1 MIRAASSPQYRIR
14 LDPLL
19 RPATINFQFYQML
32 QEPMMNRS
40 LRIGVVAG
48 VLSAAVAVALPM
60 SALANP
66 FESTLPNGMKLIVK
80 EDRRAPSVV
89 HMVWYKVGAMDEV
102 DGTSGVAHLL
112 EHMMFKGTK
121 RVGPGQFNKQVAAVG
136 GRDNAFT
143 SYDYTAY
150 FQQVPKEALGKM
162 MALEADR
169 MAHLQVTDDS
179 FKKEIEVVKEER
191 RLRTDDKPRSLVVEQ
206 LMATAFQAHPY
217 RRPIIGWMSDLDNMT
232 AQDARDWYQRWY
244 VPNNA
249 TLVVVGDV
257 DHRDVFKEAQRSY
270 GQIKT
275 RALPARKPLVE
286 PEQTG
291 TRRTVVKAPAD
302 LPYVALAWRVP
313 TLRNVK
319 ADGDFYAL
327 QVLAAVLDG
336 YDGARLAKNIV
347 RGSRVAVTAGA
358 GYDGTARGESLFIL
372 DGAPAQGKSVADVEA
387 ALRAEIA
394 RIQNDGVSED
404 ELRRV
409 KVQAVAGQVYKRD
422 SLMGQAME
430 IGMDEM
436 VGLSWKDDA
445 EMLER
450 IRAVSAAEVQAVA
463 KKYFRDDTLTVAQ
476 LDPLPI
482 DPQARAKAAAAA
494 PHHH

>member
-1 MIRAASSPQYRIR
+1 MTKRSFRFAAAA
-14 LDPLL
+14 L
-19 RPATINFQFYQML
+19 A
-32 QEPMMNRS
+32 
-40 LRIGVVAG
+40 
-48 VLSAAVAVALPM
+48 LSAALAGP
-60 SALANP
+60 ALANP
-66 FESTLPNGMKLIVK
+66 FERTLPNGMKLIVK

-112 EHMMFKGTK
+112 EHMMFKGTRKVGPGEFNK
-121 RVGPGQFNKQVAAVG
+121 RVGAAG

-150 FQQVPKEALGKM
+150 FQQVPREALPEM

-169 MAHLQVTDDS
+169 MAHLQVTDES

-191 RLRTDDKPRSLVVEQ
+191 RLRTDDKARSLVIEQ

-232 AQDARDWYQRWY
+232 AADARDWYQRWY

-257 DHRDVFKEAQRSY
+257 DHQAVFREAARTY
-270 GQIKT
+270 GAVKP

-286 PEQTG
+286 PAQRGPRSTE
-291 TRRTVVKAPAD
+291 VKAPAE
-302 LPYVALAWRVP
+302 LPYVAMAWRVP
-313 TLRNVK
+313 TLRDVK

-336 YDGARLAKNIV
+336 YDGARLGKNLV

-358 GYDGTARGESLFIL
+358 GYDGTARGESLFVV
-372 DGAPAQGKSVADVEA
+372 DGAPAAGKTVADVEA

-409 KVQAVAGQVYKRD
+409 KAQAVAGQVYKRD

-430 IGMDEM
+430 LGMGEM

-445 EMLER
+445 YMLER
-450 IRAVSAAEVQAVA
+450 IRAVTPAEVQAVA
-463 KKYFRDDTLTVAQ
+463 RKYFSDDTLTIAR
-476 LDPLPI
+476 LDPLPV
-482 DPQARAKAAAAA
+482 DPQARERAAA
-494 PHHH
+494 PHRH

>member
-1 MIRAASSPQYRIR
+1 
-14 LDPLL
+14 
-19 RPATINFQFYQML
+19 
-32 QEPMMNRS
+32 MMNRS
-40 LRIGVVAG
+40 LRSGIVAG
-48 VLSAAVAVALPM
+48 ALAVAFAMP
-60 SALANP
+60 AWANP
-66 FESTLPNGMKLIVK
+66 FEHTLPNGMKLIVK

-121 RVGPGQFNKQVAAVG
+121 KVGPGEFNKQVAAAG

-162 MALEADR
+162 MTLEADR
-169 MAHLQVTDDS
+169 MSNLQITEEG
-179 FKKEIEVVKEER
+179 FRKEIEVVKEER

-232 AQDARDWYQRWY
+232 AQDARDWHQRWY

-257 DHRDVFKEAQRSY
+257 DHAAVFKEAERTY
-270 GQIKT
+270 GHAKA
-275 RALPARKPLVE
+275 RALPVRKPLSE
-286 PEQTG
+286 PEQAG
-291 TRRTVVKAPAD
+291 ARRTVVKAPAE

-313 TLRNVK
+313 TLRDIHK
-319 ADGDFYAL
+319 DGDYYAL

-358 GYDGTARGESLFIL
+358 GYDGTARGESLFVL
-372 DGAPAQGKSVADVEA
+372 DGAPAAGKTVADVEA
-387 ALRAEIA
+387 ALRAELA
-394 RIQNDGVSED
+394 RIQTEGVSDD

-409 KVQAVAGQVYKRD
+409 KAQAVSGQVYKRD

-430 IGMDEM
+430 IGMVEM
-436 VGLSWKDDA
+436 VGLSWKSDA
-445 EMLER
+445 EMLAR
-450 IRAVSAAEVQAVA
+450 IRAVTPAEVQAVA
-463 KKYFRDDTLTVAQ
+463 RKYFSDDHLTVAQ
-476 LDPLPI
+476 LDPLPV
-482 DPQARAKAAAAA
+482 DPQARAKAQAAGG
-494 PHHH
+494 HHH

>member
-1 MIRAASSPQYRIR
+1 
-14 LDPLL
+14 
-19 RPATINFQFYQML
+19 
-32 QEPMMNRS
+32 MNRS
-40 LRIGVVAG
+40 LRIGAVVCA
-48 VLSAAVAVALPM
+48 LSATFAAPAW
-60 SALANP
+60 ANP

-112 EHMMFKGTK
+112 EHMMFKGTRK
-121 RVGPGQFNKQVAAVG
+121 VGPGEFNKRVAAVG

-150 FQQVPKEALGKM
+150 FQQVPKEALGRM
-162 MALEADR
+162 MTLEADR
-169 MAHLQVTDDS
+169 MVNLQVTDDS

-217 RRPIIGWMSDLDNMT
+217 RRPVIGWMSDLDNMT

-257 DHRDVFKEAQRSY
+257 DHQTVFKDAARTY
-270 GQIKT
+270 GALKT
-275 RALPARKPLVE
+275 RALPPRKPLSE
-286 PEQTG
+286 PEQSG
-291 TRRTVVKAPAD
+291 PRRTVVKAPAD

-313 TLRNVK
+313 TLRDVK

-358 GYDGTARGESLFIL
+358 GYDGSARGESLFVL
-372 DGAPAQGKSVADVEA
+372 DGAPAAGKSVADVEA
-387 ALRAEIA
+387 ALLAEVT
-394 RIQNDGVSED
+394 RIQNEGVSED

-436 VGLSWKDDA
+436 VGLSWKLDA

-463 KKYFRDDTLTVAQ
+463 KKYFRAETLTVAQ
-476 LDPLPI
+476 LDPLPM
-482 DPQARAKAAAAA
+482 DPQARAKAAAAPA
-494 PHHH
+494 AHRH

>member
-1 MIRAASSPQYRIR
+1 MKRSFRIAASV
-14 LDPLL
+14 L
-19 RPATINFQFYQML
+19 A
-32 QEPMMNRS
+32 
-40 LRIGVVAG
+40 
-48 VLSAAVAVALPM
+48 LSAVAAP
-60 SALANP
+60 ALANP
-66 FESTLPNGMKLIVK
+66 FESALPNGMKLIVK

-112 EHMMFKGTK
+112 EHMMFKGTRK
-121 RVGPGQFNKQVAAVG
+121 VGPGEFNKRVSAAG

-150 FQQVPKEALGKM
+150 FQQVPKEALPAM

-169 MAHLQVTDDS
+169 MAHLQVTDES

-191 RLRTDDKPRSLVVEQ
+191 RLRTDDKARSLVIEQ

-217 RRPIIGWMSDLDNMT
+217 RRPIIGWMSDLENMT
-232 AQDARDWYQRWY
+232 ASDARDWYTRWY

-257 DHRDVFKEAQRSY
+257 DHQAVFREAARTY
-270 GQIKT
+270 GAVKA

-286 PEQTG
+286 PAQRGPRSTL
-291 TRRTVVKAPAD
+291 VKAPAE

-313 TLRNVK
+313 TLRDVK

-336 YDGARLAKNIV
+336 YDGARFAKNIV

-358 GYDGTARGESLFIL
+358 GYDGSARGESLFIV
-372 DGAPAQGKSVADVEA
+372 DGAPAEGKTVADVEA
-387 ALRAEIA
+387 ALRAEIT
-394 RIQNDGVSED
+394 RIQSDGVSED

-409 KVQAVAGQVYKRD
+409 KAQAVAGQVYKRD

-445 EMLER
+445 YMLER
-450 IRAVSAAEVQAVA
+450 IRAVTPAEVQAVA
-463 KKYFRDDTLTVAQ
+463 RKYFGDETLTIAR
-476 LDPLPI
+476 LDPLPV
-482 DPQARAKAAAAA
+482 DPQARERAAV
-494 PHHH
+494 PHRH